1 MGWGISRETQD
12 NRGNKTRALV
22 QIETA
27 DTALRACVLSHFS
40 YLQLLRPH
48 GVHPARLLCPWDF
61 PGKDTGVG
69 CHVLL
74 QGISQTQGSDPRL
87 LRWQAG
93 SLPLVLPQKPT
104 YSSRKHKNA
113 A

>member
-1 MGWGISRETQD
+1 MFFLKKKKKWGGEFLEKPKTT
-12 NRGNKTRALV
+12 GKTKTRALE

-40 YLQLLRPH
+40 YAQLLRPH
-48 GVHPARLLCPWDF
+48 GVHPARLLCPWGF

-74 QGISQTQGSDPRL
+74 QGIFQTQGSDPRL
-87 LRWQAG
+87 PRWQAG

-104 YSSRKHKNA
+104 
-113 A
+113 